1 MIKLAGRASFAVVSN
16 TIALYAAGALISGF
30 GVAGDLM
37 ALAGAGV
44 ILAALNFLL
53 RPLLKLFFGP
63 LMVLTFGLFA
73 VVVNALI
80 LYLLDMA
87 SGAVTIE
94 GYLALVLGALIIG
107 IVNAVLHVG
116 IKHK

>member
-1 MIKLAGRASFAVVSN
+1 MIKLVGRAFFAVISN
-16 TIALYAAGALISGF
+16 MIALYAAGTFISGF
-30 GVAGDLM
+30 GVAGDLA
-37 ALAGAGV
+37 ALAGAGA
-44 ILAALNFLL
+44 ILAVLNFLL

-94 GYLALVLGALIIG
+94 GYVALVLGALVIG
-107 IVNAVLHVG
+107 IVNAVLHVNT
-116 IKHK
+116 KR